1 MHRLALLALVGVV
14 GCASASTVGDHRDV
28 TTVTVG
34 GAEGGTL
41 RIRNET
47 ETSSGIIALPIAK
60 VWAALPAVFDS
71 LGITP
76 TTIDPTKRLIGTE
89 GAKLRQRIGGIALSR
104 FFDCGTT
111 QVGPNADSYE
121 VLIMVYAQ
129 LKTAP
134 ANTTTVEVTVNARA
148 RPVAFRQG
156 YSDCQPQS
164 RTLDAHMIELIRR
177 QANR

>member
-1 MHRLALLALVGVV
+1 MYRLALLALVGAAA
-14 GCASASTVGDHRDV
+14 CATSSTVGDRRDV
-28 TTVTVG
+28 TTISVG
-34 GAEGGTL
+34 GSSGGTL
-41 RIRNET
+41 RVRNET
-47 ETSSGIIALPIAK
+47 ESASGIIALPVAK
-60 VWAALPAVFDS
+60 VWSALPAVFDS
-71 LGITP
+71 LGMTP
-76 TTIDPTKRLIGTE
+76 TTVDPTKRLFGTE

-121 VLIMVYAQ
+121 VLIMAYVQ

-134 ANTTTVEVTVNARA
+134 ANTTTIEVTVNARA

-156 YSDCQPQS
+156 YSDCQPQT
-164 RTLDAHMIELIRR
+164 RTLDAHIIELVRR